1 VLFSSGATD
10 LVSGDTNGK
19 WDVFLRDT
27 VAHTTVRVSL
37 GDHGAQLPGQN
48 FGMSMT
54 PNANLIV
61 FGYGSVFLRD
71 RATGTTRRISGRG
84 FQQGAFDGVISAN
97 GRYVAFT
104 GDPVLGP
111 GNLYRRDL
119 KTNTVVSR
127 GNLNIEG
134 VTGIS
139 ADGNRI
145 VFARQDENNGNFI
158 VNTFIWQVTP
168 NSLITVS
175 HVTTPNTYS
184 MDAGGI
190 SADGRY
196 VTFATD
202 SPSEVAG
209 DTNAAM
215 DVFRRDTQT
224 GTTIRISVSAGGG
237 QLADPSAGGSITS
250 DGSMVVFTTL
260 DSSVV
265 AGDTNQH
272 RDVFLR
278 GPLP

>member
-1 VLFSSGATD
+1 
-10 LVSGDTNGK
+10 
-19 WDVFLRDT
+19 
-27 VAHTTVRVSL
+27 
-37 GDHGAQLPGQN
+37 
-48 FGMSMT
+48 M
-54 PNANLIV
+54 
-61 FGYGSVFLRD
+61 
-71 RATGTTRRISGRG
+71 
-84 FQQGAFDGVISAN
+84 
-97 GRYVAFT
+97 
-104 GDPVLGP
+104 LGP

-127 GNLNIEG
+127 GNDNIDG
-134 VTGIS
+134 DNGIS

-158 VNTFIWQVTP
+158 VNTFIWQVAP

-202 SPSEVAG
+202 SPGEVAG
-209 DTNAAM
+209 DTNSAM

-237 QLADPSAGGSITS
+237 QLADSSVGGPITS

-260 DSSVV
+260 DGSVV

-278 GPLP
+278 GLLP